1 MQTNPNKYVLHWN
14 VSEAFFV
21 EIFLMENHELGTK
34 NVLKVQVEM
43 YPTINFALIGPIN
56 LDIFD
61 KSPHHMSIVLS
72 WSELKKTWNVNEVL
86 IWYSNHNL
94 RKNHR
99 TFIILSIIWLLK
111 IRQWRWI
118 FILNS
123 KWRNYTP
130 LKDVHALYPHWSWVL
145 SVMMLRIGTL
155 RLHCEPKLKIPL
167 GTYL

>member
-111 IRQWRWI
+111 FRQWSRDI
-118 FILNS
+118 HIECS
-123 KWRNYTP
+123 KQFKWNLYFCVSGQSGP
-130 LKDVHALYPHWSWVL
+130 FWAVLKLL
-145 SVMMLRIGTL
+145 
-155 RLHCEPKLKIPL
+155 
-167 GTYL
+167 